1 LVDSIKVALTDYQIS
16 HPDLEFVETLSQEES
31 INKTYGLFINNFW
44 QTGLLVFF
52 IVMLF
57 L

>member
-1 LVDSIKVALTDYQIS
+1 LVESIKTTLADYQIS

-31 INKTYGLFINNFW
+31 INKTYGLFISNFW

-52 IVMLF
+52 VVLF
-57 L
+57 FL